1 MLRRKFIIKSYRSF
15 IRLIIIVLRSSFD
28 SIGVIKLLVVIEFY
42 FIVCFIILYNVK
54 TLAAKNKYFSINSN
68 LINCNNWEQ
77 IQLIMFKNINRC
89 TAFS

>member
-54 TLAAKNKYFSINSN
+54 TLAAKNKYFSIN
-68 LINCNNWEQ
+68 CNNREQ